1 MVASAFCSNNNFTI
15 STLLYCVAKVNAVVP
30 LLFVAFK
37 SAPFSIKYLAKATF
51 PLKLTPIKALFPE
64 ASCASIG
71 AWCYTNVLVA
81 ASLSK

>member
-1 MVASAFCSNNNFTI
+1 M
-15 STLLYCVAKVNAVVP
+15 
-30 LLFVAFK
+30 
-37 SAPFSIKYLAKATF
+37 SIKYLAKATF